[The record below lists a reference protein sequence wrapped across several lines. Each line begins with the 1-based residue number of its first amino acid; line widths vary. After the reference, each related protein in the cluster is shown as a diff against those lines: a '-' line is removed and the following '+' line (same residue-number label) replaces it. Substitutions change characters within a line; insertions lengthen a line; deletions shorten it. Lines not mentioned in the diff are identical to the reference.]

1 MKNLTTAI
9 YSQMAGSAFGTS
21 INSRL
26 YKGQAPDGTSYPYSC
41 YFVVTNTPER
51 TFTEDYRN
59 VIVQFSLFSS
69 ESGSTEIENM
79 AAALEALYDEQPMT
93 VTGSTLIWMKLTSTT
108 GANKEDHITPSGTQS
123 VWVVHS
129 DYEIMTSLD

>member
-9 YSQMAGSAFGTS
+9 WGRLSGSTLSGYIS
-21 INSRL
+21 NRL
-26 YKGQAPDGTSYPYSC
+26 LKGQAPEDTAFPYSV